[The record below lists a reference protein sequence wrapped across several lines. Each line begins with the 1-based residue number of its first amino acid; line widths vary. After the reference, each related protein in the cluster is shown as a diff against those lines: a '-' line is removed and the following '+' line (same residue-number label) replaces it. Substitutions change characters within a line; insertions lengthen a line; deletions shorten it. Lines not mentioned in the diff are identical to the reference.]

1 MIRPPELRDLAFP
14 FETPPKELRGASL
27 DVTFWVRVDG
37 RVERYEVQPVITDRD
52 YARKFDEVIRAFR
65 FTPARAPDGSRI
77 AGTTR
82 VTFTLPGKRQLV
94 SAVTSA
100 IEPDVQLPAA
110 SSTMLTA
117 TEVLMSRLFLRK
129 SVQDCENDIAER
141 GGLRRSLGKWHL
153 TALGVGATIGAGS
166 SPPPA
171 PRSWATPSG
180 PGAGPAIVLSFL
192 LTAVTCGFA
201 ALCYAEFASMVPI
214 SGSAYTYAYASLGE
228 LVAWI
233 IGWDLIV
240 EYAVGNIGVAIGWS
254 GYFRELLTHFGL
266 ALPPWLA
273 TDFRSAHMAA
283 EAVAAGATDATNLY
297 LASAL
302 TTAPQIFGFTFIANL
317 PAFLIVA
324 CITCILV
331 IGIRESATSNN
342 AMVILKVAIILF
354 FVRGGRHPDPARR
367 TGPIRRLGGFAPN
380 GFAGISAGAAIIFF
394 SYIGFDA
401 TSTAAEE
408 AKDPARDMPFGIIMS
423 LIICTVLYILVAAV
437 MTGMAPW
444 PKLGTAEPMITALAL
459 ADGSPGL
466 ITFSRFIVSLGA
478 VFAMTSVLLV
488 FQLGQPR
495 IFMSMSRDGL
505 LPPFF
510 SRVHPRFKTPYIGTI
525 ITGTLRGHLRRLRQ
539 HRRSGRADQHR
550 DAVRLR
556 AGVGGC
562 DRAAEA
568 EPDRPRPFRAP
579 WVPLTP
585 ILAIVSCLYLM
596 LQLPW
601 LTWVRFAIWLALGL
615 VIYFLYGIRHSRL
628 ARERGVRRKRG
639 RTLSALSSG

>member
-1 MIRPPELRDLAFP
+1 
-14 FETPPKELRGASL
+14 
-27 DVTFWVRVDG
+27 
-37 RVERYEVQPVITDRD
+37 
-52 YARKFDEVIRAFR
+52 
-65 FTPARAPDGSRI
+65 
-77 AGTTR
+77 
-82 VTFTLPGKRQLV
+82 
-94 SAVTSA
+94 
-100 IEPDVQLPAA
+100 
-110 SSTMLTA
+110 
-117 TEVLMSRLFLRK
+117 MSRLFLRK
-129 SVQDCENDIAER
+129 SVQDCENDIVER

-153 TALGVGATIGAGS
+153 TALGVGATIGAGIF
-166 SPPPA
+166 
-171 PRSWATPSG
+171 ATTG
-180 PGAGPAIVLSFL
+180 TAIVGDGVRLGAGPAIVLSFL

-201 ALCYAEFASMVPI
+201 ALCYAEFAAMVPI

-254 GYFRELLTHFGL
+254 GYFRELLSHLGL

-273 TDFRSAHMAA
+273 TDIRSAQLAA
-283 EAVAAGATDATNLY
+283 EAVAAGATDATSLY

-302 TTAPQIFGFTFIANL
+302 TTAPQIFGINVIANL

-324 CITCILV
+324 GITCILV

-354 FVRGGRHPDPARR
+354 FVAVGLTLIRPANW
-367 TGPIRRLGGFAPN
+367 TTPETGGFAPN

-423 LIICTVLYILVAAV
+423 LIICTVLYILVAGV
-437 MTGMAPW
+437 MTGVAPW

-459 ADGSPGL
+459 ADGSPRL

-505 LPPFF
+505 LPPVF
-510 SRVHPRFKTPYIGTI
+510 SKVHPRFKTPYVGTI
-525 ITGTLRGHLRRLRQ
+525 ITGTFVGSFAAFANIAEVVELTNIGTLFAFVLV
-539 HRRSGRADQHR
+539 A
-550 DAVRLR
+550 
-556 AGVGGC
+556 AGVIVL
-562 DRAAEA
+562 RKA

-585 ILAIVSCLYLM
+585 ILAILSCLYLM

-601 LTWVRFAIWLALGL
+601 VTWVRFALWLAVGL
-615 VIYFLYGIRHSRL
+615 VIYFFYGIRHSRL
-628 ARERGVRRKRG
+628 ARERGVG
-639 RTLSALSSG
+639 R